1 MKKKYLKMIQDT
13 LLYLEQGKT
22 ILYPTDTVWGLGCDA
37 TNNDAVKEIYKLKN
51 RAESKSLIVLVNS
64 LEMLKKYVS
73 VPKAAVEI
81 LSKTNK
87 PTTIIYSNPTG
98 IASNIINKE
107 DNTLAIRIVQ
117 HDFCQELIEAFG
129 KPIVS
134 TSANVSGNP
143 TPKSFSEV
151 EKAILDSVDYI
162 VNLQQDK
169 VSEKSSTIL
178 KIEGEEIIVIR
189 E

>member
-1 MKKKYLKMIQDT
+1 MIEET
-13 LLYLEQGKT
+13 LEHLINGNT

-37 TNNDAVKEIYKLKN
+37 TNNEAVKEIYKIKN
-51 RAESKSLIVLVNS
+51 REESKSLIVLVSS
-64 LEMLKKYVS
+64 LEMLKKYVT
-73 VPKAAVEI
+73 VPAQAVQI
-81 LSKTNK
+81 LESTTK
-87 PTTIIYSNPTG
+87 PTTIIYSNPKG
-98 IASNIINKE
+98 IASNIVNKE

-117 HDFCQELIEAFG
+117 NDFCEELIEKFG

-143 TPKSFSEV
+143 TPKSFSEI

>member
-1 MKKKYLKMIQDT
+1 MIEET
-13 LLYLEQGKT
+13 LEHLVNGKT

-37 TNNDAVKEIYKLKN
+37 TNNEAVKEIYKIKN
-51 RAESKSLIVLVNS
+51 REESKSLIVLVSS
-64 LEMLKKYVS
+64 LEMLKKYVK
-73 VPKAAVEI
+73 VPAQAVQI
-81 LSKTNK
+81 LENTTK
-87 PTTIIYSNPTG
+87 PTTIIYSNPKG
-98 IASNIINKE
+98 IASNIVNKE

-117 HDFCQELIEAFG
+117 NDFCEELIDKFG

-143 TPKSFSEV
+143 TPKSFSEI